1 MFEMKNQES
10 KILLAITGASG
21 IPYAKRLL
29 EYLLQNQYHTGL
41 VYSKTAQIVAK
52 QECSWNLYDDVKQT
66 QQQICQ
72 EFKTQSQYLNVVADD
87 DWFAPYASG
96 SNPADVMIICPASMG
111 TVSAVANGSSN
122 SLIERAADVCLK
134 ERKKLIIIPR
144 EMPLSSI
151 HLKHLL
157 QLSEYGAVII
167 PPSPAFY
174 FYPKT
179 VEDMVDFV
187 VARVLDHI
195 GIANKLAKRW

>member
-1 MFEMKNQES
+1 
-10 KILLAITGASG
+10 
-21 IPYAKRLL
+21 
-29 EYLLQNQYHTGL
+29 
-41 VYSKTAQIVAK
+41 
-52 QECSWNLYDDVKQT
+52 
-66 QQQICQ
+66 
-72 EFKTQSQYLNVVADD
+72 
-87 DWFAPYASG
+87 
-96 SNPADVMIICPASMG
+96 MG

-174 FYPKT
+174 FYPQKI
-179 VEDMVDFV
+179 EDMIDFV
-187 VARVLDHI
+187 VARILDHM